1 MKVRHKLTNLR
12 GEALKWDRDTK
23 PATVQVLW
31 EKDGRLFKQWHFP
44 SVIAFIVPCIRRE
57 VSK

>member
-1 MKVRHKLTNLR
+1 MKVRHKLTDLR
-12 GEALKWDRDTK
+12 GEALKWDGETK

-31 EKDGRLFKQWHFP
+31 EKNGRFVKTWHFP
-44 SVIAFIVPCIRRE
+44 SVIAFIVPCGRRE